1 MAIMRTGRAPV
12 GGSMV
17 GKRAAPARAPSGGGG
32 MSGRAVTSGG
42 GMSGRAAPAK
52 GGLGMAGRRFAE
64 GGRAEEAQEA
74 ARKYRQ
80 TSPEYRKN
88 RRENLKQ
95 LSEDAK
101 ERAKHPI
108 RSVVDAAGRVKKA
121 MGMAKGGK
129 TAHYAK
135 GGMVGKASKRADGCA
150 VKGKTKGKM
159 R

>member
-1 MAIMRTGRAPV
+1 
-12 GGSMV
+12 
-17 GKRAAPARAPSGGGG
+17 
-32 MSGRAVTSGG
+32 
-42 GMSGRAAPAK
+42 
-52 GGLGMAGRRFAE
+52 MAGRRFAE

>member
-17 GKRAAPARAPSGGGG
+17 GKRAAPAPVRGSMVGA
-32 MSGRAVTSGG
+32 
-42 GMSGRAAPAK
+42 
-52 GGLGMAGRRFAE
+52 RRFAE
-64 GGRAEEAQEA
+64 GGDTKKGEGKKKPVHPEEGDLNPFGKDTPKILKEI
-74 ARKYRQ
+74 K
-80 TSPEYRKN
+80 EG
-88 RRENLKQ
+88 RR
-95 LSEDAK
+95 
-101 ERAKHPI
+101 
-108 RSVVDAAGRVKKA
+108 
-121 MGMAKGGK
+121 MAKGGK